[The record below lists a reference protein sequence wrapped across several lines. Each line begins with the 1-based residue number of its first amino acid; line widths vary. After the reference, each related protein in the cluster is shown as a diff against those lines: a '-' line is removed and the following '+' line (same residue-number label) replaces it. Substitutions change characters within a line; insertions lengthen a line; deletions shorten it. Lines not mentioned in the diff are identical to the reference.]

1 MFYKFINGMLT
12 AAILFI
18 IFLKLLPVYKT
29 YLQTKQNIN
38 MLKIKITAARKKNL
52 SIKKDLL
59 RRNKQNSINF
69 GIAKNRII
77 FHLLSFLKKQGI
89 KYKFLKNNIML
100 LTANYRLIKYI
111 PKYVLIR
118 SVSNSSIKLLY

>member
-1 MFYKFINGMLT
+1 MAYKFVNGMLI

-29 YLQTKQNIN
+29 YIQTKQNVK
-38 MLKIKITAARKKNL
+38 MLKIKITAARKKIL
-52 SIKKDLL
+52 SIKKNLL
-59 RRNKQNSINF
+59 RRNGQNSVNF
-69 GIAKNRII
+69 DTAKKRII

-89 KYKFLKNNIML
+89 KYKLLKNNIVI
-100 LTANYRLIKYI
+100 LTADYRLIKYM